1 MKAIHD
7 VFNEKGKTLLVSKD
21 SKTYPS
27 RLQLE
32 VLHIVSRSP
41 GSSRE
46 TGRRRMIGMIFAC
59 STLTIPFAAKFPL
72 VIEKDLLSAEKNVSA
87 SNMIGTKFWS

>member
-21 SKTYPS
+21 STHPAFNSKSYN
-27 RLQLE
+27 
-32 VLHIVSRSP
+32 IISRSP

-72 VIEKDLLSAEKNVSA
+72 VIEKDLLSTEKNVSA

>member
-1 MKAIHD
+1 MMFSTKRAKLFSSPRILKHTHPA
-7 VFNEKGKTLLVSKD
+7 FNSK
-21 SKTYPS
+21 SYNIIS
-27 RLQLE
+27 G
-32 VLHIVSRSP
+32 SP

-46 TGRRRMIGMIFAC
+46 TGRRRIIGMIFAC